1 MDGIEDLAERVADL
15 EQKLRI
21 EQALVA
27 ALHERIAAFEIAVDA
42 AQKTA
47 WSACRSWV
55 ESVLDGRVRAVPPAD
70 KLGARLFR
78 LAELEV
84 RATQSHPEQ
93 DALRAAN
100 QKGWDDAIRWVTAA
114 LDGSTRTDPSGTGLG
129 PRLVRLSG
137 LEERD
142 DIAQQR
148 ALEDDDHPS
157 VRSGR

>member
-1 MDGIEDLAERVADL
+1 MG
-15 EQKLRI
+15 RI
-21 EQALVA
+21 EELEALLVNG
-27 ALHERIAAFEIAVDA
+27 AVRAEQEVGDA
-42 AQKTA
+42 YKRGWAE
-47 WSACRSWV
+47 CRAWV
-55 ESVLDGRVRAVPPAD
+55 EEILDGKRRCVPPAD
-70 KLGARLFR
+70 RLGERLFR